1 MSTAGRAIESYPIRL
16 FAHDMADIFQVS
28 LKRFYA
34 LDAEGAF
41 DFAKNRPTIG
51 RKSWS
56 RDRVKAYFDGTLVG
70 MTGLRRVS

>member
-1 MSTAGRAIESYPIRL
+1 
-16 FAHDMADIFQVS
+16 MARRFPEDFGPALYAKDLAEIWGVS
-28 LKRFYA
+28 LKRIYA

-56 RDRVKAYFDGTLVG
+56 RDRVRAYFGGTLVG
-70 MTGLRRVS
+70 LTGVRKAS